1 MPARETRNA
10 RREAEVVQVIDSPGR
25 TVAVRTRRWPALGR
39 LRTTALVVAAALFG
53 AALSA
58 AALIGL
64 WDNEASH
71 RRAVEAK
78 LVASKRHA
86 DTLAAAN
93 TRLRAGLAD
102 SQTLSAQLKRSST
115 RLKRSSARLQAEART
130 LLLANEKLIA
140 SAASLHGSG
149 GSLQSRALTVSK
161 LAGTLGSDVIVVLR
175 YVTNTSIGSLDPA
188 YLKAQLDYLQP
199 AVAGIKSAADALG
212 AEAGDYA
219 DAVDSFAAQA
229 AKYDAALRDLARA
242 NAR

>member
-1 MPARETRNA
+1 
-10 RREAEVVQVIDSPGR
+10 VIDSPGR
-25 TVAVRTRRWPALGR
+25 TVAVRARRWPALGR

-64 WDNEASH
+64 WDSEVSH
-71 RRAVEAK
+71 RHAVEAN

-86 DTLAAAN
+86 QTLATAN

-102 SQTLSAQLKRSST
+102 SQTLSAQLKRSSAK
-115 RLKRSSARLQAEART
+115 LKRSSARLQAEAKT
-130 LLLANEKLIA
+130 LLLANEKLMA

-149 GSLQSRALTVSK
+149 GSLQSRALTVST

-199 AVAGIKSAADALG
+199 AVAGIKSAADSLG

-242 NAR
+242 KAR

>member
-1 MPARETRNA
+1 
-10 RREAEVVQVIDSPGR
+10 VIESRGR
-25 TVAVRTRRWPALGR
+25 TLTVRTRRWSALGR
-39 LRTTALVVAAALFG
+39 LRTTALVVAAGLFG

-64 WDNEASH
+64 WDNEVSH

-78 LVASKRHA
+78 LVTSKRHA
-86 DTLAAAN
+86 DTLATAN
-93 TRLRAGLAD
+93 TRLRAGLVD
-102 SQTLSAQLKRSST
+102 SRELSAQLKRSST
-115 RLKRSSARLQAEART
+115 RLRAEAKT

-140 SAASLHGSG
+140 SAAGLHGSG
-149 GSLQSRALTVSK
+149 GSLQRRALSVSK

-199 AVAGIKSAADALG
+199 AVADIRSAADALG

-242 NAR
+242 KAR